1 MSFDPQAKELNSII
15 QLENPTVLKLLS
27 NKGKTVYFPK
37 QGILSQSSEAKGKE
51 INATIGTALED
62 NGSPMVLESID
73 SLVLLKEKE
82 GFSYASSYGRAE
94 IRSAWKD
101 VLTKKNPSLDGKSF
115 SLPVV
120 TSALTH
126 GLSMA
131 GYLFVDENDSIISPN
146 YYWENYDLIFK
157 HGYNGI
163 IKTFPLFTSESGF
176 NVEGL
181 KEKIFEGGIGKKII
195 ILNFPNNPT
204 GYTVTNNEA
213 QQIKDVLIEAADKGN
228 EIVAFIDDAYFGL
241 VFENGILMES
251 MFSLLANAHEN
262 ILAIK
267 FDGPTK
273 EDYVW
278 GFRVG
283 FITFGTANG
292 SEKLYRA
299 LEAKLA
305 GAIRG
310 NISNASNIAQSLL
323 LFAYSSEKYQ
333 NEKIQK
339 YQILK
344 KRYQKLCEIIN
355 NHPEYKQFFTPLP
368 FNSGYFMCVKLT
380 SSNTENVRKL
390 LLDKY
395 NTGIIAQGDIIRI
408 AFSSLPFNTIEKLF
422 HNLYC
427 AARECSSNYE

>member
-1 MSFDPQAKELNSII
+1 MSFDPQANELNSII
-15 QLENPTVLKLLS
+15 QSENPSVLNLLS
-27 NKGKTVYFPK
+27 NRGKSIFFPK
-37 QGILSQSSEAKGKE
+37 LGILSQSAEAKGKE

-73 SLVLLKEKE
+73 SLVSLKNKE
-82 GFSYASSYGRAE
+82 GFAYASSYGRPE
-94 IRSAWKD
+94 IRSIWKE
-101 VLTKKNPSLDGKSF
+101 VLVKKNPALASRSF

-131 GYLFVDENDSIISPN
+131 GYLFVDENDSLILPN
-146 YYWENYDLIFK
+146 YYWENYNLIFK
-157 HGYNGI
+157 NAYHGVI
-163 IKTFPLFTSESGF
+163 DTFPLFTSESGF
-176 NVEGL
+176 NIEGL
-181 KEKIFEGGIGKKII
+181 REKIYKGGIGKKIVV
-195 ILNFPNNPT
+195 LNFPNNPT
-204 GYTVTNNEA
+204 GYTVTNEEA
-213 QQIKDVLIEAADKGN
+213 QRIKDVLVEAAEKGN
-228 EIVAFIDDAYFGL
+228 DIVVLIDDAYFGL
-241 VFENGILMES
+241 VYENDILLES
-251 MFSLLANAHEN
+251 MFSFLANAHER
-262 ILAIK
+262 ILAVK

-273 EDYVW
+273 EDFVW

-323 LFAYSSEKYQ
+323 IFAYSSEHYE
-333 NEKIQK
+333 NEKKQK

-344 KRYQKLCEIIN
+344 KRYQKICEILDT
-355 NHPEYKQFFTPLP
+355 HPQYKQFFTALP
-368 FNSGYFMCVKLT
+368 FNSGYFMCVKLINN
-380 SSNTENVRKL
+380 NTESIRKL
-390 LLDKY
+390 LLEKY
-395 NTGIIAQGDIIRI
+395 STGIIAQDDVLRI

-422 HNLYC
+422 NNLYC
-427 AARECSSNYE
+427 AARECSSN